1 MENFYDQYKAEK
13 NKTIAYEQIFN
24 IVLNDLKLI
33 SEMAQKNL
41 SPDLYLKLV
50 EHLISRILETLQ
62 KHIDK

>member
-13 NKTIAYEQIFN
+13 NKTIAYEQTFN

-33 SEMAQKNL
+33 SEMATKNL
-41 SPDLYLKLV
+41 SPNLYLNLV

>member
-13 NKTIAYEQIFN
+13 NKTIAYEQTFN
-24 IVLNDLKLI
+24 IVLNDLKLM